1 MSEDVP
7 MRSVLL
13 RTLLVIVVMAAILAP
28 AAIAPARTISLP
40 KTMSGTRWLGTVD
53 ARPQRVLFDFPAT
66 HIGFSWFGEEG
77 TGVRFRVMDADG
89 NKGPWQRAR
98 QNHDVESGDRHYTG
112 VIAVDRA
119 SGVMWQGVSSK
130 DAEMGPVLLD
140 YLNTAD
146 GERYLQRVPIT
157 AAAAAPTPDIV
168 TRAEWG
174 ADESLKSTSGGCR
187 RTFYRPQQM
196 FVHHTAGSNFDED
209 PYATMRAIYW
219 YHTVRQGWCD
229 LGYNFVIAHDGT
241 IFEGRWARNYA
252 NFELH
257 DGESRDGRI
266 VTGAHV
272 SGYNSGS
279 IGISLMGN
287 FSQVKL
293 PAEARRSLAELLAW
307 EADRH
312 NLKPQGTHL
321 YRNPDSGSTRSLPY
335 IAGHR
340 DAGTTECPGNYV
352 YRSLPAIRK
361 DTKAAMGLGKMS
373 TGLTLVSTTPTVY
386 LGESATFTGTLVDES
401 GAPMV
406 GRSVSTYRNVPGGV
420 WKPGPTAVTA
430 ADGTFALTLNPR
442 KNTRLIAVYDGDEM
456 NWGATSHA
464 AAVRVRPLVGIQA
477 LNGANDG
484 SGTTHY
490 PNGTTTVPI
499 GGTVRPK
506 HPGGAVVL
514 RVSRVNSDGTYT
526 LLSKVRVT
534 LDAASAYHTDFV
546 VPHPAAG
553 TFRALTWF
561 TGDEDHAKSPSPEL
575 FFTIDG

>member
-1 MSEDVP
+1 MLS
-7 MRSVLL
+7 RVLL
-13 RTLLVIVVMAAILAP
+13 VMAVTAAVLVP

-40 KTMSGTRWLGTVD
+40 KTMSRTQWLGTVEEK
-53 ARPQRVLFDFPAT
+53 PQRVSFSFPAT
-66 HIGFSWFGEEG
+66 HIAFSWFGEEG
-77 TGVRFRVMDADG
+77 TGVRFRVIDADG
-89 NKGPWQRAR
+89 GKGPWQRAR
-98 QNHDVESGDRHYTG
+98 QNHDVENGDRRYTG

-119 SGVMWQGVSSK
+119 SGVMWQGVSPSG
-130 DAEMGPVLLD
+130 ARMGPVLLD
-140 YLNTAD
+140 YLNTVD
-146 GERYLQRVPIT
+146 GERYLQRLPAT
-157 AAAAAPTPDIV
+157 ADAAAPTPDIV

-187 RTFYRPQQM
+187 RTFYKPQQM

-241 IFEGRWARNYA
+241 IFEGRWARSYA

-312 NLKPQGTHL
+312 NLKPQKTHL
-321 YRNPDSGSTRSLPY
+321 YRNPDTGSTRSLPY

-340 DAGTTECPGNYV
+340 DAGSTECPGNFV
-352 YRSLPAIRK
+352 YRALPAIRK
-361 DTKAAMGLGKMS
+361 DTKAAMGVGKDS
-373 TGLTLVSTTPTVY
+373 TAITLRSTTPSVY
-386 LGESATFTGTLVDES
+386 LGESAHFTGTLVDQS
-401 GAPMV
+401 SVPMI
-406 GRSVSTYRNVPGGV
+406 GRSVSTYRTVPGGV
-420 WKPGPTAVTA
+420 WKAGPTAVTA
-430 ADGTFALTLNPR
+430 ADGSFSLTLNPR
-442 KNTRLIAVYDGDEM
+442 KNTRLIAVYEGDDM
-456 NWGATSHA
+456 NWGATSHV
-464 AAVRVRPLVGIQA
+464 AAVKVRPLVGIQA
-477 LNGANDG
+477 LDGTDDG
-484 SGTTHY
+484 SGTAHY
-490 PNGTTTVPI
+490 PYGTTSVSI

-506 HPGGAVVL
+506 HPGGSVVL
-514 RVSRVNSDGTYT
+514 RISRPNGDGTYT
-526 LLSKVRVT
+526 LLSKQSLR
-534 LDAASAYHTDFV
+534 LDGASTYLTDFRI
-546 VPHPAAG
+546 PEPAAG
-553 TFRALTWF
+553 TFRALAWF
-561 TGDEDHAKSPSPEL
+561 NGDEDHAKSPSPEL